1 MKFVRTSV
9 LVCLALL
16 LATNAFA
23 AKGSLQISDPV
34 TVNGKPLPAGD
45 YTLQWDGNGPD
56 VQLNIHQG
64 KKVVATVPAH
74 VVMLNQASGSDSA
87 VVVKNNDGSRTLSE
101 IRFGGKKYSLA
112 IGESAFFIPIEVF
125 ELVHRPSW
133 MVASILALNIF
144 MVWYLFANRERLFRH
159 HH

>member
-34 TVNGKPLPAGD
+34 TVSGKQLPAGD
-45 YTLQWDGNGPD
+45 YSLQWDGNGPD

-112 IGESAFFIPIEVF
+112 IGESAKTDE
-125 ELVHRPSW
+125 SGSSNSGT
-133 MVASILALNIF
+133 SIQ
-144 MVWYLFANRERLFRH
+144 
-159 HH
+159 